1 MMMYLGSG
9 PFPGQVSRNLELS
22 LGRHELRIK
31 DAGPAPHPISLDDKP
46 KNAG

>member
-1 MMMYLGSG
+1 MMMYLGSDH
-9 PFPGQVSRNLELS
+9 FSGQVSRNLELS

-31 DAGPAPHPISLDDKP
+31 DAGPAPHPISLDELP